1 MEKIRSLF
9 ADIRVFLER
18 SNSMLE
24 SVAISYAIRKIEDYL
39 KTPNSIDALSTLATA
54 LMNCST
60 QLGYRCFHP
69 LEYQFIHIVETG
81 GQYISMWI
89 RNLENERR
97 DTFAEV
103 MSKYAAYCLEYG
115 NDHHNNTI
123 IKLGQLLN
131 HYVAEP

>member
-18 SNSMLE
+18 NNSMLQ
-24 SVAISYAIRKIEDYL
+24 SHVISYAINKIENYL
-39 KTPNSIDALSTLATA
+39 ETPNSIDALRTLATA

-60 QLGYRCFHP
+60 RLGYSYLHP
-69 LEYQFIHIVETG
+69 LEYRFMQIVITG

-89 RNLENERR
+89 RNLENEGR
-97 DTFAEV
+97 DTFDEV

-115 NDHHNNTI
+115 NDHHNNII

-131 HYVAEP
+131 QYVVEP